1 MDHIPPRCLFSR
13 PLPSNLITVPACTKC
28 HGEMSKDDEYLRV
41 ALQMR
46 EGIEEH
52 PDVIKSRPTLLRSLE
67 KPEAVGMRKSLL
79 ASILVAEQC
88 TPSGIFIK
96 NGLAMKTRMDRVDRV
111 VARIV
116 RGLFYKHKGY
126 VVPSGYDVVAGSEET
141 VDKSPP
147 DLRTALYE
155 GVLNPMLATAPVRI
169 GEGVFSFR
177 LGFEPRDPNITCW
190 ILVFYE
196 QAGFLGMTFP
206 ISCPNPSGGAEVFGR
221 DQQQ

>member
-13 PLPSNLITVPACTKC
+13 PLPDNPITVPACTKC
-28 HGEMSKDDEYLRV
+28 HGETSKDDEYLRL

-67 KPEAVGMRKSLL
+67 KPEAAGMRKSLF
-79 ASILVAEQC
+79 ASLVVAEQC
-88 TPSGIFIK
+88 TSSGIFIK
-96 NGLAMKTRMDRVDRV
+96 NVLAMQTRMDRVDRV

-116 RGLFYKHKGY
+116 RGLFYRHKGY
-126 VVPSGYDVVAGSEET
+126 VVPSGYGVVAGSEEA
-141 VDKSPP
+141 VGKSPP
-147 DLRTALYE
+147 ELRTALYE

-169 GEGVFSFR
+169 GNGVFSYR
-177 LGFEPRDPNITCW
+177 LGFQKSNPNITCW
-190 ILVFYE
+190 ILIFYE

-206 ISCPNPSGGAEVFGR
+206 ISCLSLSGAS
-221 DQQQ
+221 DS

>member
-1 MDHIPPRCLFSR
+1 MDHIPPRSLFSR
-13 PLPSNLITVPACTKC
+13 PLPSNVITVPACAKC
-28 HGEMSKDDEYLRV
+28 HGETSRDDEYLRL

-79 ASILVAEQC
+79 ASIVVADQC

-96 NGLAMKTRMDRVDRV
+96 NVLAMQTRMDRVDRV

-116 RGLFYKHKGY
+116 SGLFYCHKGY
-126 VVPSGYDVVAGSEET
+126 VVPSGYGVVAGSEEA

-147 DLRTALYE
+147 ELRTGLYE
-155 GVLNPMLATAPVRI
+155 GVLNPMLASAPVRI
-169 GEGVFSFR
+169 GNGVFSYR
-177 LGFEPRDPNITCW
+177 LGIDKSDPNITCW
-190 ILVFYE
+190 ILSFYE

-206 ISCPNPSGGAEVFGR
+206 LSCLSLSGAS
-221 DQQQ
+221 